1 MKKLLGIGLACITM
15 ASMAMVASAQ
25 NTGSKDNGTQQGKL
39 SQTQKK
45 QRIGLPKIYQ
55 ELNLTDT
62 QKTQI
67 KEIIQK
73 TQKDV
78 KAVQDGTGTKQ
89 AKQKDIRDLRLKSR
103 EEIMKV
109 LTDEQ
114 KTKYETL
121 TKQVKPNKNPSV
133 LSFAKQLNLTKYQK
147 SQIKDFMAKARK
159 DIKAIQD
166 GSDTADV
173 KKTKIKAIRE
183 ESQKATMNILT
194 DEQKKKLKE
203 LQDKKHK

>member
-1 MKKLLGIGLACITM
+1 
-15 ASMAMVASAQ
+15 
-25 NTGSKDNGTQQGKL
+25 
-39 SQTQKK
+39 
-45 QRIGLPKIYQ
+45 
-55 ELNLTDT
+55 
-62 QKTQI
+62 
-67 KEIIQK
+67 
-73 TQKDV
+73 
-78 KAVQDGTGTKQ
+78 
-89 AKQKDIRDLRLKSR
+89 
-103 EEIMKV
+103 MKV